1 MKNSIHSAEIKTEL
15 LLICEA
21 FNLGELKGILSFK
34 ESTNVEG
41 YILTEFKTE
50 SGDYSHWCR
59 IK

>member
-15 LLICEA
+15 ISICEA
-21 FNLGELKGILSFK
+21 FNLGELKGLLSFK

-50 SGDYSHWCR
+50 SGCYTHWYK

>member
-21 FNLGELKGILSFK
+21 FNLGELNGILSFK

-50 SGDYSHWCR
+50 SGDYTHWYR